1 MVEKSHTA
9 GQMAAQ
15 MGGQMGGPM
24 GNLWSNLYQPLRG
37 FGGKLADW
45 FAPAADAAAGEG
57 YYEINVELPGVAPE
71 DVDVALHENVLT
83 VKGEK
88 RFTRT
93 EEGRSYFFSER
104 SYGAFERSFR
114 LPSDADPEKITAD
127 FKDGVLTLLIAKA
140 GPPSERSRRIE
151 IRTG

>member
-9 GQMAAQ
+9 GQM
-15 MGGQMGGPM
+15 GGHTGG
-24 GNLWSNLYQPLRG
+24 LWPSLYEPLRG
-37 FGGKLADW
+37 LGGKLPDW

-104 SYGAFERSFR
+104 NYGAFERSFR
-114 LPSDADPEKITAD
+114 LPSDADPQKITAD
-127 FKDGVLTLLIAKA
+127 FKDGVLTLLVAKA
-140 GPPSERSRRIE
+140 GPPPERARRIE
-151 IRTG
+151 IRKG

>member
-9 GQMAAQ
+9 GQM
-15 MGGQMGGPM
+15 GGQGG
-24 GNLWSNLYQPLRG
+24 GLWPNLYEPLRG
-37 FGGKLADW
+37 LGGKLADW

-57 YYEINVELPGVAPE
+57 YYEINVELPGVASE

-83 VKGEK
+83 VRGEK
-88 RFTRT
+88 RFAKR

-127 FKDGVLTLLIAKA
+127 FKDGVLTLLVAKA
-140 GPPSERSRRIE
+140 GPPPERARRIE
-151 IRTG
+151 IRRG

>member
-9 GQMAAQ
+9 GQM
-15 MGGQMGGPM
+15 GGQGG
-24 GNLWSNLYQPLRG
+24 GLWPNLYEPLRG
-37 FGGKLADW
+37 LGGKLADW

-71 DVDVALHENVLT
+71 DVDVSLHENVLT
-83 VKGEK
+83 VNGEK
-88 RFTRT
+88 RSARR

-104 SYGAFERSFR
+104 GFR

-140 GPPSERSRRIE
+140 GPPPERARRIE
-151 IRTG
+151 IRKG